1 MEKVCITE
9 SLGCTVENNTAL
21 YIKEMS
27 GKKKKKKEEK
37 EELKDRGWTKID
49 TILSII
55 IIYGLSAVS
64 RK

>member
-21 YIKEMS
+21 YIKETS
-27 GKKKKKKEEK
+27 GKKKKKEEK